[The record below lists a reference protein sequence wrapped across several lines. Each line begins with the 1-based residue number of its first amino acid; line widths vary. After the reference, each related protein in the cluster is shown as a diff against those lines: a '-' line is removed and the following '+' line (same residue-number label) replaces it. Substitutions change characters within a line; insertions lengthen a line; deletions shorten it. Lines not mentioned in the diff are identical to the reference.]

1 MAKYGVWVQDPDYV
15 PPSILILSEIG
26 RGIGLFAAFPKLDL
40 TPFGPV
46 WEGQDGLVVPP
57 LSVLVDGTH
66 RTPRIGYRWMG
77 HLYRPYYI
85 RATSGTRAS

>member
-46 WEGQDGLVVPP
+46 WEGQDGLVVTP
-57 LSVLVDGTH
+57 LPVLVDGTH
-66 RTPRIGYRWMG
+66 G
-77 HLYRPYYI
+77 
-85 RATSGTRAS
+85 TSGLDTGGRNTTTIRTTGELHQEI